1 LIRLER
7 HDPEDHVVFT
17 RALYALSKT
26 ERESRLSAFE
36 RREDVFLV
44 KPGAARHWQP

>member
-1 LIRLER
+1 MWFLRAR
-7 HDPEDHVVFT
+7 FT
-17 RALYALSKT
+17 LSQKPNG
-26 ERESRLSAFE
+26 RLSAFE

>member
-1 LIRLER
+1 MWFLRAR
-7 HDPEDHVVFT
+7 FT
-17 RALYALSKT
+17 LSQKT